1 LTRKEFAKFIQQVDR
16 NNALTDAAFLAVYE
30 VPADEPADERGV
42 RLEQLQ
48 SQAERA
54 GISAGDFNAW
64 YPACEERYWNDPAR
78 FRIRADR
85 PGAAFALCALD
96 EVEAQPVDW
105 LFPGVIPRGE
115 ITVIGADGGTGKGF
129 YQAAIIAALTNGT
142 PCPMFENGAAP
153 PCAGRVLYCTGED
166 PIPQVIVPRMRAA
179 GADVHKINAVDSTDY
194 FRRKGA
200 ALTLEA
206 DEMRKM
212 ILEFKPDLVIIDP
225 LQSFL
230 GDGVDMAKRNEMRK
244 AILPF
249 RSAIREVNAA
259 GILTMHTNKRGQVA
273 GRQRLADS
281 SDMWDIARAVFMLGK
296 DKSSGA
302 IYASQEKN
310 SYAPTART
318 ALFEIRGSGNAAKAE
333 LRAFTDNK
341 DIDFI
346 AATKTRLAVTREA
359 AQDAIL
365 DALHDSTALNMPSE
379 QLRRMVMQGTGCSE
393 STFRDAK
400 RALTQA
406 GQIYSHK
413 VGGFKDSNDIWLTC
427 IGEKPEKQKGS
438 TRHETKCILL

>member
-1 LTRKEFAKFIQQVDR
+1 LTRKEFSKFIQQIDR
-16 NNALTDAAFLAVYE
+16 NSALSDAAFLAVYE
-30 VPADEPADERGV
+30 VPPDEPADERGV
-42 RLEQLQ
+42 RLEELQ
-48 SQAERA
+48 DRAEKA
-54 GISAGDFNAW
+54 GISAADFNTW
-64 YPACEERYWNDPAR
+64 YPACEERYLNDPES
-78 FRIRADR
+78 FHTKPDK
-85 PGAAFALCALD
+85 PSAAFVLCALD
-96 EVEAQPVDW
+96 EVEEQPVDW

-129 YQAAIIAALTNGT
+129 FQAAIIAALTNGT
-142 PCPMFENGAAP
+142 PCPMFENRAAP
-153 PCAGRVLYCTGED
+153 TCAGKVLYCTGED
-166 PIPQVIVPRMRAA
+166 PIPQVLVPRMRAA

-194 FRRKGA
+194 FRKTGA
-200 ALTLEA
+200 ALTLDA
-206 DEMRKM
+206 DDMRKF
-212 ILEFKPDLVIIDP
+212 ILEYKPDLVIIDP

-244 AILPF
+244 EILPF

-296 DKSSGA
+296 DKSTGT

-310 SYAPTART
+310 SYSPTVRT
-318 ALFEIRGSGNAAKAE
+318 ALFKIEGSGNAAKAI
-333 LRAFTDNK
+333 LQTFTDKK
-341 DIDFI
+341 DLDFI

-365 DALHDSTALNMPSE
+365 DALNDSTALNMPSE
-379 QLRRMVMQGTGCSE
+379 QLRLIVTQSTGCSE

-400 RALTQA
+400 RALTKA

-413 VGGFKDSNDIWLTC
+413 VGGFKKGEDGWLTC
-427 IGEKPEKQKGS
+427 IGEKPEVQKRS
-438 TRHETKCILL
+438 TRH